1 MKRRLWWVLSSGW
14 RLTWIVPAVVVL
26 AAAQALLPD
35 LFTAPALRASLPVS
49 APTAL
54 VAGTLTAL
62 VAVLSVDE
70 PSPHTRRLSNP
81 RRRLLGP
88 ARMAAL
94 LVLANLIVA
103 FAAPLQAPATAV
115 VTLTAAG
122 EALIVWAVLGRFT
135 WVIPAV
141 HAAASLLLGATT
153 FGGTAWWAW
162 PANPD
167 PDGAGLALASGL
179 IIAGLVASS
188 YRSVSSATRG

>member
-1 MKRRLWWVLSSGW
+1 MKRQLWWVLASGW
-14 RLTWIVPAVVVL
+14 RLTWILPAVVVL

-62 VAVLSVDE
+62 IAVLSVDE
-70 PSPHTRRLSNP
+70 PSPHIRRLSSP

-88 ARMAAL
+88 LRVATL

-103 FAAPLQAPATAV
+103 LAAPQQAPATAV
-115 VTLTAAG
+115 VTLTTAG
-122 EALIVWAVLGRFT
+122 EALIVWALLGRFT

-162 PANPD
+162 PANPETSVA
-167 PDGAGLALASGL
+167 AGEVATAL
-179 IIAGLVASS
+179 IITGLGTST
-188 YRSVSSATRG
+188 YRSVSKRKDL

>member
-1 MKRRLWWVLSSGW
+1 MRRRLWWVLASGW
-14 RLTWIVPAVVVL
+14 GLTWIVPVVVVL

-62 VAVLSVDE
+62 VSVLSVDE
-70 PSPHTRRLSNP
+70 PSPHTRRLSTI

-88 ARMAAL
+88 VRVVAL
-94 LVLANLIVA
+94 LVLANLIVTLT
-103 FAAPLQAPATAV
+103 APHQAPAAAI

-122 EALIVWAVLGRFT
+122 EALIVWAALGRFT
-135 WVIPAV
+135 WVVPAV

-162 PANPD
+162 PAD
-167 PDGAGLALASGL
+167 PEPSATGLGLALVLMLVGL
-179 IIAGLVASS
+179 S
-188 YRSVSSATRG
+188 SSAYRTLSVGRA